1 MSWSTDTR
9 LAVRY
14 SPPGTPIDVMIVP
27 GTHLSEIEVADR
39 GPGVSETDLERIFTP
54 LDRRASPCDAQ
65 RERMGVGLSI
75 ARTFAR
81 AQRGD
86 VRYRAREGGGSA
98 FVFVVA
104 TAHDSDAT

>member
-1 MSWSTDTR
+1 MLPELFTD
-9 LAVRY
+9 
-14 SPPGTPIDVMIVP
+14 
-27 GTHLSEIEVADR
+27 
-39 GPGVSETDLERIFTP
+39 GPDTGVSETDLERIFTP

-65 RERMGVGLSI
+65 QERMGVGLSI